1 MPGLKPNL
9 LLKEVEEEFFSLT
22 RLESPLMFLLASF
35 RLLVDSTT

>member
-9 LLKEVEEEFFSLT
+9 LLKEVEFFSLT